1 MVSGL
6 EELQALK
13 ASLVTLATSCDPV
26 VKLKTANET
35 VGSSKINTVIHRDYY
50 ENTEIWIPLKL
61 PSNHECIIEEK
72 LISIWQCFQK
82 IFLEKHNLKN
92 TFSFS

>member
-1 MVSGL
+1 MSGL

-50 ENTEIWIPLKL
+50 ENKEIWIPLKL

-82 IFLEKHNLKN
+82 ILLEKYNLKS

>member
-26 VKLKTANET
+26 VKVKTANKT

-50 ENTEIWIPLKL
+50 ENT
-61 PSNHECIIEEK
+61 
-72 LISIWQCFQK
+72 
-82 IFLEKHNLKN
+82 
-92 TFSFS
+92 